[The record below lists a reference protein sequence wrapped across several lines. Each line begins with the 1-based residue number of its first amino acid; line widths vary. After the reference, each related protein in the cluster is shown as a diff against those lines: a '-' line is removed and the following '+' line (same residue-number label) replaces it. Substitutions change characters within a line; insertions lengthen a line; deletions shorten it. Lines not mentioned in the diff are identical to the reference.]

1 MTGHTD
7 VLPYAHRLDR
17 DGTWAVF
24 DTRSGVTA
32 APGFLPVIRLSETDA
47 KEVATIL
54 NRNTVG
60 GTSRSASLRDTR
72 SPWKL

>member
-1 MTGHTD
+1 MIGPAD
-7 VLPYAHRLDR
+7 AFPYSHRRER
-17 DGTWAVF
+17 DGTWTIF

-32 APGFLPVIRLSETDA
+32 APGFLPVIRLSEVDA

-60 GTSRSASLRDTR
+60 TTSRLHR
-72 SPWKL
+72 